1 MPRVRGRRQE
11 RENPRRESPTD
22 PGKVVLI
29 GEGIRIGEGVTFS
42 PFVVIRGPAVL
53 GKRVFIGEFTQIRE
67 RSEIGDDTRIGS
79 HNQIQGDCV
88 IGKECRFH
96 SNVHISK
103 DTRVGNRV
111 FIAPGFVCAN
121 VRFPRAKHPELLKA
135 EGCVIED
142 DVKIGTNVTLLPGV
156 RIGENALVGA
166 GAVVTKDVPAHSIVV
181 GNPAKVVGDVRK
193 LDAYR

>member
-1 MPRVRGRRQE
+1 VI
-11 RENPRRESPTD
+11 
-22 PGKVVLI
+22 L
-29 GEGIRIGEGVTFS
+29 S
-42 PFVVIRGPAVL
+42 PFVVIHGPVTI
-53 GKRVFIGEFTQIRE
+53 GDRVFVGEFTQIRE
-67 RSEIGDDTRIGS
+67 RTEIGKDTRIGS

-88 IGKECRFH
+88 IGQECRFH

-103 DTRVGNRV
+103 DTRVENRV

-121 VRFPRAKHPELLKA
+121 VRFPRAKRPDLLKA

-156 RIGENALVGA
+156 RIGHDALVGA
-166 GAVVTKDVPAHSIVV
+166 GAVVTKDVEPFAIVL
-181 GNPAKVVGDVRK
+181 GNPAKPVGDVRK